1 MPLPRVSD
9 FGYSSLVLQHDG
21 SVALPMSKPW
31 NAPEVLHHVH
41 TWSLEEA
48 KGADAYSMGLVCL
61 WWLFGDKLAS
71 QQGARDAD
79 IFFTERGIALVQD
92 WKKDGQIAELAT
104 RMIDMEADMDKRD
117 QSFWRSF
124 FEATFLQDGVKRC
137 QDIITCLG
145 NLRRSRVVDAAPCVD
160 EITGD
165 PIQDASVRPP
175 RDFKVRAYQQW
186 AFNC

>member
-21 SVALPMSKPW
+21 SVALPISKPW
-31 NAPEVLHHVH
+31 NAP
-41 TWSLEEA
+41 
-48 KGADAYSMGLVCL
+48 
-61 WWLFGDKLAS
+61 
-71 QQGARDAD
+71 
-79 IFFTERGIALVQD
+79 
-92 WKKDGQIAELAT
+92 
-104 RMIDMEADMDKRD
+104 DMEADMDKRD

-124 FEATFLQDGVKRC
+124 FEATFLQDGLKRC

-145 NLRRSRVVDAAPCVD
+145 NLRRSRIVDAPPCVD

-165 PIQDASVRPP
+165 PSQDASARPP
-175 RDFKVRAYQQW
+175 RDFKVKAYQQW